1 MAMNKTELK
10 KFAVA
15 ARNKL
20 REQCVQAAGSYGL
33 SKDEIT
39 AESKQGTGYVIITTS
54 IGTERI
60 LNSWE
65 KEQREVLIAKIK
77 KDGFEQVIEE
87 VAYTIFNRLIAIRY
101 MEINGYL
108 PNRLRVLSSQT
119 AGQLEPDLVFYAP
132 EITLPLS
139 ETEKENINALKD
151 ANKLDELFKFLFIKE
166 CNELGK
172 VLPGLFTPIEGYVEL
187 LFALRY
193 TQQDGV
199 IKDILAIPEEEWL
212 DAVQIIG
219 WLYQYYNSEP
229 KDKVF
234 ADLKKNI
241 KIAKENIPAATQLF
255 TPDWIVR
262 YMVENSLGRLWL
274 EGHPDA
280 ALKDGWKYYL
290 DEAEQEA
297 EVEKQ
302 LKEIR
307 KEYAVIK
314 PDAIKCIDPCMGSGH
329 ILVYLFDVL
338 MQIYDSCG
346 YTKRDAVRSI
356 LENNLYGL
364 DIDGRATQLAY
375 FAVMMKAC
383 SYDGRFLSRNL
394 QPHVYDIRESNTID
408 INRLQYFGAS
418 LDELNRNIAITQ
430 MEGLISAFKNAK
442 EYGSIISVENYDWQL
457 LRNFINSFNTEKQV
471 NIFEVGDMPALQEKL
486 RQLIELGEALAKKYD
501 VVVTNPPYMGS
512 GNMNAKLSDYV
523 KKNYPDSKSDLFAV
537 FIERCLQMAN
547 KDAYTAMITQHA
559 WMFLSSYEKL
569 RGMLLMIDIVN
580 MIHLGARAFEEIGGE
595 VVQTT
600 SFVMRKSNTKDYKAT
615 FARLVDYGSQQEKE
629 NVFLAKES
637 LHIAQ
642 QEIFS
647 KIPGSPIA
655 YWVSEKFIDA
665 FKNGCPLGKKA
676 ISRNGMKTGENERF
690 VRQWFEVNNNKFKRN
705 AKTYLDALESKAKWF
720 PYNKGGEYR
729 KWYGNNDY
737 IVNWENEGQEVIKNA
752 KIDKRNVQDYPLE
765 LKFLPSASWGLISSS
780 QPSFRY
786 KEYNISDIG
795 GMSFYGNRNDVLYF
809 MAFCNTPIAN
819 QMLQILAPTINYQ
832 AGDIGRLPIYI
843 AKEKYNTVIN
853 IVEQNIIISKTDW
866 DSFETS
872 WDFITHPFITYK
884 SGVGYADIPIEQWQ
898 YKIADAFE
906 SWKINSKEQFDIL
919 KTNEEELNRIFID
932 IYGLQDEL
940 TPEVE
945 DKDVTVRK
953 ADLARDMRSFI
964 SYAVGCMLGRYSLDV
979 EGLAYA
985 GGEWDASKYTTFEV
999 DNDNIIPITDEEYF
1013 SDDIVGRFVDFVKTV
1028 YGAASLEQNL
1038 QFIADALGGSG
1049 LHRDVI
1055 RKYFLSGFFGD
1066 HCKIYQKR
1074 PIYWLFDAGKE
1085 NSFKALIY
1093 LHRYDEN
1100 TVGKVRVDYLHKVQ
1114 RKLEEELKTC
1124 EQLSKMELN
1133 AGVKAKNSKKI
1144 GKIEAQ
1150 LQEIRA
1156 YDEVLAHIA
1165 GQKIKLDLDD
1175 GVKVN
1180 YAKFQNI
1187 EVVADDGRKRK
1198 VNLLVKI

>member
-1 MAMNKTELK
+1 MNKTELK

-132 EITLPLS
+132 EINFPLS
-139 ETEKENINALKD
+139 EIEKDNINTLKD

-234 ADLKKNI
+234 SDLKKNI

-274 EGHPDA
+274 EGHSDA

-394 QPHVYDIRESNTID
+394 QPHVYDIKESNTID
-408 INRLQYFGAS
+408 INRLQYFGAP
-418 LDELNRNIAITQ
+418 LDEFNRNIAITQ
-430 MEGLISAFKNAK
+430 MEGLVSAFQNAK

-457 LRNFINSFNTEKQV
+457 LHNFINSFNTEKQA
-471 NIFEVGDMPALQEKL
+471 NIFEVGDMPALQEEL
-486 RQLIELGEALAKKYD
+486 RQLIDLGEALAKKYD

-512 GNMNAKLSDYV
+512 SGMDAGLSDYV
-523 KKNYPDSKSDLFAV
+523 KKNYPDSKTDLFAV

-547 KDAYTAMITQHA
+547 KDAHIAMITQHT
-559 WMFLSSYEKL
+559 WMFLSSFERL
-569 RGMLLMIDIVN
+569 RRKMEQISIIN
-580 MIHLGARAFEEIGGE
+580 MAHLGARAFEEIGGE
-595 VVQTT
+595 IVQTT
-600 SFVMRKSNTKDYKAT
+600 SFTIRKTTAIRYKGGYL
-615 FARLVDYGSQQEKE
+615 RLVKASSQSMKE
-629 NVFLAKES
+629 AQFLQKKMYEVS
-637 LHIAQ
+637 YDN
-642 QEIFS
+642 FKS
-647 KIPGSPIA
+647 IPGQPIA
-655 YWVSEKFIDA
+655 YWVGDNVFNL
-665 FKNGCPLGKKA
+665 FGKKQTLFETHA
-676 ISRNGMKTGENERF
+676 GITTGDNDYFLKKWYEINGNHIYSEQNDSIPAWYF
-690 VRQWFEVNNNKFKRN
+690 H
-705 AKTYLDALESKAKWF
+705 L
-720 PYNKGGEYR
+720 KGGNFR
-729 KWYGNNDY
+729 KWYGNNDLVIHY
-737 IVNWENEGQEVIKNA
+737 DANSIAEMQTRPGFRHDGKDFYFQECATWNKTSTGNIC
-752 KIDKRNVQDYPLE
+752 L
-765 LKFLPSASWGLISSS
+765 
-780 QPSFRY
+780 RY
-786 KEYNISDIG
+786 SD
-795 GMSFYGNRNDVLYF
+795 NRNTF
-809 MAFCNTPIAN
+809 NTGGCCLFAKKQDDIYYSIA
-819 QMLQILAPTINYQ
+819 MLNSNVMGLVFSFLCPTFSFA
-832 AGDIGRLPIYI
+832 AGDVAKVPVKYDAKALPLIVSIVKQQI
-843 AKEKYNTVIN
+843 A
-853 IVEQNIIISKTDW
+853 ISKSDW

-872 WDFITHPFITYK
+872 WNFTRHPFVYTCTSVKEAFNLWESECSNRYNQLK
-884 SGVGYADIPIEQWQ
+884 S
-898 YKIADAFE
+898 
-906 SWKINSKEQFDIL
+906 
-919 KTNEEELNRIFID
+919 NEEELNRIFIK

-940 TPEVE
+940 DPKVE

-953 ADLARDMRSFI
+953 ADLARDIRSFI

-985 GGEWDASKYTTFEV
+985 GGVWDASKYSTFAV
-999 DNDNIIPITDEEYF
+999 DNDNIIPITDEDYF
-1013 SDDIVGRFVDFVKTV
+1013 SDDIVGRFVNFIKIV
-1028 YGAASLEQNL
+1028 YGASSLEQNL
-1038 QFIADALGGSG
+1038 QFIADTLGGSG
-1049 LHRDVI
+1049 LPRDVI
-1055 RKYFLSGFFGD
+1055 RKYFLSGFFSD

-1114 RKLEEELKTC
+1114 RKLEEELRTC
-1124 EQLSKMELN
+1124 EQLTKMELSAN
-1133 AGVKAKNSKKI
+1133 EKAKNTKRME
-1144 GKIEAQ
+1144 KIEAQ
-1150 LQEIRA
+1150 LQEIHA
-1156 YDEVLAHIA
+1156 YDEVLAHVA
-1165 GQKIKLDLDD
+1165 GQRIKLDLDD

>member
-1 MAMNKTELK
+1 MNKTELK

-132 EITLPLS
+132 KITLPLS
-139 ETEKENINALKD
+139 EAEKDNINMLKD
-151 ANKLDELFKFLFIKE
+151 ANKLDEIFKFLFIKE

-471 NIFEVGDMPALQEKL
+471 NIFEVGDMPALQEEL

-559 WMFLSSYEKL
+559 WMFLSSYKKL
-569 RGMLLMIDIVN
+569 RLKIIDNNLIN
-580 MIHLGARAFEEIGGE
+580 MAHLGTRAFEEIGGE

-600 SFVMRKSNTKDYKAT
+600 TFVCRKSHVEGYCTQ
-615 FARLVDYGSQQEKE
+615 FLRLVDFANQQLKEQAFICKKERHTSCTGSFE
-629 NVFLAKES
+629 
-637 LHIAQ
+637 
-642 QEIFS
+642 
-647 KIPGSPIA
+647 KIPNQVFA
-655 YWVSEKFIDA
+655 YWASNSLIEVFNNSIIADFGNSCI
-665 FKNGCPLGKKA
+665 
-676 ISRNGMKTGENERF
+676 GMRTGDNERF
-690 VRQWFEVNNNKFKRN
+690 LRLWGEVSMSNLG
-705 AKTYLDALESKAKWF
+705 LDYSTANDAHISKKKWF
-720 PYNKGGEYR
+720 PYCKGGAFR
-729 KWYGNNDY
+729 KWYGNNY
-737 IVNWENEGQEVIKNA
+737 YVVNWEDDGLEIKENTRRVYPQLGDNLSWKISNEQFYFRKGLTWSGVGASTFGVRSYPTGMIFDSGANSFFPNDSSHYYYFAGLFNTNLINEIIKIIN
-752 KIDKRNVQDYPLE
+752 
-765 LKFLPSASWGLISSS
+765 
-780 QPSFRY
+780 
-786 KEYNISDIG
+786 
-795 GMSFYGNRNDVLYF
+795 
-809 MAFCNTPIAN
+809 
-819 QMLQILAPTINYQ
+819 PTINTGCGVV
-832 AGDIGRLPIYI
+832 AALPAILDMGKKPLI
-843 AKEKYNTVIN
+843 DKIVAENIN
-853 IVEQNIIISKTDW
+853 ISKVDW
-866 DSFETS
+866 DSFEIS
-872 WDFITHPFITYK
+872 WDFTRQPLVGSYHTVYEAYVAWK
-884 SGVGYADIPIEQWQ
+884 SECSNRFNQ
-898 YKIADAFE
+898 
-906 SWKINSKEQFDIL
+906 L
-919 KTNEEELNRIFID
+919 KANEEELNRIFID

-953 ADLARDMRSFI
+953 ADLVRDIRSFI

-985 GGEWDASKYTTFEV
+985 GGKWDASKYTTFEV
-999 DNDNIIPITDEEYF
+999 DNDNIIPITDEDYF
-1013 SDDIVGRFVDFVKTV
+1013 YDDIVGRFVDFVKTV
-1028 YGAASLEQNL
+1028 YGEETLEQNL
-1038 QFIADALGGSG
+1038 QFVADALGGSG
-1049 LHRDVI
+1049 LSRDVI
-1055 RKYFLSGFFGD
+1055 RKYFLNGFFSD

-1114 RKLEEELKTC
+1114 RKLEEELKIC
-1124 EQLSKMELN
+1124 EQLTKMELSAN
-1133 AGVKAKNSKKI
+1133 EKAKNTKRM

-1150 LQEIRA
+1150 LQEIHT
-1156 YDEVLAHIA
+1156 YDEVLAHVA
-1165 GQKIKLDLDD
+1165 GQRIKLDLDD